1 VLWAIEI
8 FETKPWEKYGIGRLQ
23 NYLDHFEQLFEF
35 SKRTG
40 RKVPVMFGLSNV
52 SNICDWMGVQNVL
65 KWMVSEPIDK
75 VHHLF
80 KLVADYAYAGIEACR
95 PYVDDG
101 VEFVCIFGGSRTW
114 GPKQVAEFGIYDK
127 IYAEKVAKLFK
138 YPMHHHCGSNLP
150 YTFDVLLKFPNVA
163 LQFDQSMPQLNWS
176 WAKWCEWAARMASG
190 KQCLANSPTTQVAV
204 HGNPDAIRTMVKE
217 FIAHTTPY
225 TTAIVMPGCQ
235 LSTAT
240 PTENVKAIVETAR
253 EYGKYPE
260 CKNMAKPEWE
270 EDEFQDSVKKLVG
283 KYSNLISSKA

>member
-1 VLWAIEI
+1 
-8 FETKPWEKYGIGRLQ
+8 LQ
-23 NYLDHFEQLFEF
+23 DYLDHFEQLFEF

-65 KWMVSEPIDK
+65 KWLVSEPNEK
-75 VHHLF
+75 VHRLLR
-80 KLVADYAYAGIEACR
+80 LVADYAYAGIEACR

-138 YPMHHHCGSNLP
+138 YPMHHLCGNNVP
-150 YTFDVLLKFPNVA
+150 YTYDVLLKFPNVA
-163 LQFDQSMPQLNWS
+163 MQFDQSMMQLNWS

-204 HGNPDAIRTMVKE
+204 HGKPEAIRTMIKE

-240 PTENVKAIVETAR
+240 PTENVRVIVETAR

-260 CKNMAKPEWE
+260 CKNVAKPEWE
-270 EDEFQDSVKKLVG
+270 EDEFQESVKKLVG
-283 KYSNLISSKA
+283 KYSNLTSTKA